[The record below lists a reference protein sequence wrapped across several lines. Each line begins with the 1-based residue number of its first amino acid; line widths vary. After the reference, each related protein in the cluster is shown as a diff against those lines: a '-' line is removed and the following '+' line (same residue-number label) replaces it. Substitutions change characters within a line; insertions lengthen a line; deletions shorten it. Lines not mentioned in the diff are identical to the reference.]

1 MVAQV
6 TAIHILSSHD
16 KVYVPKYILH
26 SIHCV
31 ALQVMRYNGTIRRDV
46 GSTPTAVSHFD
57 QYQMPFF
64 TFPLPVYT
72 TSDFLIYHNH
82 CK

>member
-64 TFPLPVYT
+64 YFSITCLYN
-72 TSDFLIYHNH
+72 I
-82 CK
+82 